1 VNRGRRVPARGNV
14 GEQIRNRLFSSL
26 LFVVALC
33 YGGVVFGQTAE
44 GAGRVSDQ
52 NAAVIPD
59 TEIVITNAE
68 TGVIRKAATNA
79 EGYYSIPLLRPG
91 NYRLTAQKAG
101 FKPVAHDN
109 ITLAVGQTARF
120 DFTLTAGNME
130 DVVNITE
137 QTALLGPETSSLGQV
152 IDNKKITNIPL
163 NGRSPFRLVQI
174 TPFVLAH
181 ALIAANTKHFR
192 PAPCAAS

>member
-1 VNRGRRVPARGNV
+1 V
-14 GEQIRNRLFSSL
+14 ITKHRLFSSL

-79 EGYYSIPLLRPG
+79 EGYYSIPL
-91 NYRLTAQKAG
+91 
-101 FKPVAHDN
+101 
-109 ITLAVGQTARF
+109 
-120 DFTLTAGNME
+120 
-130 DVVNITE
+130 
-137 QTALLGPETSSLGQV
+137 S
-152 IDNKKITNIPL
+152 TNIPL
-163 NGRSPFRLVQI
+163 NGRSPFRLAQI
-174 TPFVLAH
+174 TPGVLSSNSVNGQFGDIPVNTNNEDGSGAQLYH
-181 ALIAANTKHFR
+181 ILRDPAESINLAAQR
-192 PAPCAAS
+192 PDLARRLSEAARAWNRMLPR

>member
-1 VNRGRRVPARGNV
+1 
-14 GEQIRNRLFSSL
+14 

-79 EGYYSIPLLRPG
+79 EGYYSIIQTRISARSPPA
-91 NYRLTAQKAG
+91 RLT
-101 FKPVAHDN
+101 P
-109 ITLAVGQTARF
+109 
-120 DFTLTAGNME
+120 
-130 DVVNITE
+130 
-137 QTALLGPETSSLGQV
+137 P
-152 IDNKKITNIPL
+152 
-163 NGRSPFRLVQI
+163 GRSHRSSAHRGEAA
-174 TPFVLAH
+174 VLMMT
-181 ALIAANTKHFR
+181 LN
-192 PAPCAAS
+192 PACYADR